1 MTVAAPRTAHSYAYE
16 ALRSRIL
23 TGELPPGAPLIQATL
38 AKDLGVSMT
47 PVREALRDLAT
58 EGLVTLLPHKG
69 AAVTSLDLA
78 DAKEIHTIRLKL
90 EPDTTRLAVEHVTLD
105 VLNRAEALYSA
116 LSETADSR
124 WVACNRDFHKLLLSS
139 APSPRLVGILSS
151 LLEAAALYVPLAIT
165 HRVGPDPQLE
175 HRAILDAYLR
185 RDPEAAAQA
194 VEAHIRSSIR
204 SLEFDPDQPAG
215 ATHDP
220 TRDGS

>member
-16 ALRSRIL
+16 ALRSKIL
-23 TGELPPGAPLIQATL
+23 TGELRPGAPLIQATL
-38 AKDLGVSMT
+38 ARDLGVSMT

-78 DAKEIHTIRLKL
+78 DAKEIHTVRLKL
-90 EPDTTRLAVEHVTLD
+90 EPDATRLAVDHVNLD
-105 VLNRAEALYSA
+105 VLNRAENLYSDM
-116 LSETADSR
+116 SETADHR
-124 WVACNRDFHKLLLSS
+124 WVVCNRDFHKLLLSP
-139 APSPRLVGILSS
+139 APAPRLVGILSS

-194 VEAHIRSSIR
+194 VEAHIKSSIH
-204 SLEFDPDQPAG
+204 SLEFDPNESASPAI
-215 ATHDP
+215 
-220 TRDGS
+220 